1 MEFNRFMQYAKYDLT
16 INKAFYRNMSIVAVS
31 IITGIAILGFLVRWT
46 MVKNFGIG
54 VDHDGSVFSYY
65 SIGGTV
71 VFTTG
76 VVSLLMMMFSGCF
89 NHPLRN
95 KQGRIS
101 TLTLPA
107 TNGEKFLWHTLLVFV
122 GGSLL
127 CILSVIA
134 ADIVNALLSLIT
146 GFPTDNIYSI
156 TKQFFRVLA
165 MNFRSESMGELGNA
179 GMMFPIH
186 NKYYYAF
193 LGLVYAS
200 SIWTYTAFVF
210 GNSVKYRYNIIW
222 TILALWALQFVLSI
236 LEILGITLFFKEFEE
251 FDFDPYNFENTGW
264 TIYWI
269 GMAIIVGTTVLMWWQ
284 SWRNYKNAQITNKLN
299 RI

>member
-71 VFTTG
+71 IFTTG

-127 CILSVIA
+127 CILSVLA
-134 ADIVNALLSLIT
+134 ADIVNALLSLIA

-210 GNSVKYRYNIIW
+210 GNSVKYRYNII
-222 TILALWALQFVLSI
+222 L
-236 LEILGITLFFKEFEE
+236 K
-251 FDFDPYNFENTGW
+251 
-264 TIYWI
+264 
-269 GMAIIVGTTVLMWWQ
+269 
-284 SWRNYKNAQITNKLN
+284 
-299 RI
+299 